1 MESSVH
7 SSVLSAI
14 ARSDLTYAHHDGANL
29 TGRLWKPAGAGRH
42 PVLVAFHGGGWQA
55 GSPDNFQHLG
65 PWLAARGVAVFAAA
79 YRFSTPVRKAWP
91 ECFLDARAAVQFLKG
106 RADELGLDPDRVSI
120 MGDSAGGHL
129 AALVG
134 LAGDVP
140 AYADACPDD
149 PYRHISTKVRCVIGN
164 YGVYDLAAQWMH
176 DQPIRPRDHIVQK
189 LMGCALSDDRRAYF
203 EASPI
208 SYVEAK
214 RNNGTSFLLVH
225 GTEDD
230 VVDRRQTDDFH
241 VALKLAGFF
250 TRRLIVQGAGHY
262 FVSDPLD
269 EPGSLSGWLAPR
281 ILRFVE
287 ERGQV

>member
-1 MESSVH
+1 MEPHVRP
-7 SSVLSAI
+7 VILSAVAQI
-14 ARSDLTYAHHDGANL
+14 DGVEYARRDGAGL
-29 TGRLWKPAGAGRH
+29 RGRLWKPASGGPHR
-42 PVLVAFHGGGWQA
+42 VVVAFHGGGWQA
-55 GSPDNFQHLG
+55 GSPDNFQFLG
-65 PWLAARGVAVFAAA
+65 PWLAAHGVALFAAQ
-79 YRFSTPVRKAWP
+79 YRFSTPTRKAWP
-91 ECFLDARAAVQFLKG
+91 ECFLDARAAVQFVKG
-106 RADELGLDPDRVSI
+106 RAGELGLDPERVSV

-129 AALVG
+129 AALVA
-134 LAGDVP
+134 LAGDDP
-140 AYADACPDD
+140 ACAGGCDGDLFPNV
-149 PYRHISTKVRCVIGN
+149 STKVRCVIGN

-203 EASPI
+203 EASPL
-208 SYVEAK
+208 SYVEAG
-214 RNNGTSFLLVH
+214 RNNGQSFLLIH

-241 VALKLAGFF
+241 EALKLAGFF

-269 EPGSLSGWLAPR
+269 EAGSLSGWLAPR

-287 ERGQV
+287 ERG